1 MSFEIEVTAFHRS
14 FLIVCPQL
22 SLSLSLSLSS
32 MHCVWHMVG
41 EVMGKGPCTPTAA
54 PYPCALPEG
63 YTTSY
68 EERGWGGKSEGVIAV
83 LNLLFY
89 SHDLYV
95 VGAV

>member
-1 MSFEIEVTAFHRS
+1 
-14 FLIVCPQL
+14 
-22 SLSLSLSLSS
+22 
-32 MHCVWHMVG
+32 
-41 EVMGKGPCTPTAA
+41 MGKGPCTPTAA